1 MTNNPDSIRLDTLID
16 LYESN
21 SSEFEEYL
29 FFAARNNKNDLR
41 KAYREA
47 LDKHKEINE

>member
-29 FFAARNNKNDLR
+29 FFALRNNKNDLR

-47 LDKHKEINE
+47 LDKYKEINE